1 MVGQRPHMANGL
13 HWVRGEIEQS
23 LNRARGAL
31 EQYLEAPEDTVHLD
45 VAAEELRLVRGT
57 VGMIQCFGAAALA
70 EEMLQL
76 LQELRQNPPD
86 PNNLEPFSA
95 LTGATLHLS
104 DYVDLLAHGENDRAV
119 VLQPGINELRLARG
133 KPLLTE
139 AELFAAQVRAQQEA
153 PPEAPDHQ
161 PRGGEAVQAVARREL
176 GTFQTAFVQW
186 FRGQNTDAA
195 MLRMGKIA
203 DAVAVNTA
211 DPNLREMWSSYAVLA
226 ECMRGDL
233 QFDSLD
239 LKRLFGRAGQHLKRL
254 VDQGEAAAGA
264 EVGDTPQQLL
274 FHIARASRQ
283 TDRSHALITSRR
295 IDELLPGLEQID
307 ELRRRLRGPNTF
319 ILARVHAEIG
329 RDFAQV
335 KDGIDLAVRTGGR
348 STGDLAMTRERL
360 QRLANTL
367 GALGLPAPQQALL
380 NQARMLENPPPQ
392 DTGAWMDV
400 ATAILRVEHSLE
412 EALFRALGRHGAEPE
427 RPYAEIEAEVPHAQ
441 DLRESTRA
449 LLRESLVDLAHLK
462 AAFDGFLKSG
472 DAAAFGDAPRMLN
485 EVGAGL
491 LILDR
496 GRAAKQ
502 LRKLE
507 AYTQLSKLTGPQDGQ
522 AELERFADAIS
533 CVEVYLEALRD
544 GLPEPDRILDDL
556 ESFTARLDFSTPE
569 SEAPAEL
576 PALPEIAAEIVA
588 SPPAT
593 PAPPVPQQ
601 PAAPPAPAS
610 APVGEGIDP
619 EIRDIFI
626 EEAGEVLAELERLL
640 PMLRRE
646 PGNRGVIGEVRRAF
660 HTLKGSGRMVGAMR
674 IGEFGWAVENM
685 LNRCLEGALAVR
697 APVLQIIEQA
707 VALLPGLV
715 ENFRVGVGAGVED
728 PAVAALVEGATK
740 LAATKASTEPD
751 MLAVFREDAR
761 ERIGLVRRWL
771 EAQDPRES
779 GFQPDADVIR
789 AFHTLR
795 GSAAVIHAE
804 GVSGLAAA
812 FEALFNGLRL
822 DGRALPALGLPL
834 IADALLTLRGWI
846 ESADVV
852 DAGADSIP
860 GWQARI
866 AALHAPPPAAA
877 AAPPAVEAPPPR
889 PPFDEAFCL
898 QALTAAQAL
907 EQQARVWAAQPD
919 SAKLERAAAAD
930 LGTGF
935 ADIADLAARAGCEPI
950 MRVGQALSERLAEWR
965 GGQVPDAAFFTALL
979 EIIEGLY
986 QQLDA
991 YREGEQLDDAA
1002 LIARV
1007 QALPHPAPATAPV
1020 YVPPPPEP
1028 PPPPIERPLE
1038 PELAAMGATE
1048 VPVDEELLEIF
1059 GAEAEE
1065 LLESMEHYL
1074 QVWRRDPAYVDATSE
1089 IKRAL
1094 HTLKGSARTAGAD
1107 AIGTVAHHLESLFAD
1122 DARQSPA
1129 GLQAPLGVGFDELQ
1143 QLIGDLQR
1151 GRPLDAGPAL
1161 EAIAAVQGRLAVP
1174 VLEVPPAPPAPPAP
1188 FEPAAQAPVLAEP
1201 PDAAEAAA
1209 LPPLPADLP
1218 QAEEIFLEALPEPA
1232 APEPLPPIELQWP
1245 APQEPI
1251 VFAPAPP
1258 PEMPVLEM
1266 PPGIIPEIVTPAAAP
1281 DHEEAPLPL
1290 IEVSESEFP
1299 LLLEAMPEPL
1309 PQTAPEP
1316 AAVASVP
1323 EPEIQ
1328 LETVPEMRLEP
1339 EPEIR
1344 FQPEAE
1350 FQLPQ
1355 VQPEPAQPALT
1366 LPDRQQPSPPPPAP
1380 VQPQPDFP
1388 AGYMSEAQQR
1398 TLDDEITDIFAVEA
1412 SELLEL
1418 LDSGFEGWQNGDD
1431 GEPVREVQR
1440 ALHTLKGGARMAGLD
1455 AMGDVVHELESRVN
1469 ALIAAGE
1476 FPDTEAF
1483 QQMRGELDRLQ
1494 AMHDQIRRGQAQL
1507 LVSPLETAEA
1517 GEPALVPAAAAP
1529 LAAPASGQWSP
1540 ELFWRSEEDLSG
1552 YALARKETARVPVD
1566 ALDAMLNEAGEISI
1580 YRSRLEERNT
1590 NMRLQLAEM
1599 SQTIS
1604 RVREQLRMLDIETE
1618 AQIAARGRG
1627 LSAHPDQ
1634 YSQDFDP
1641 LEMDRYSRMQ
1651 ELSRTLAE
1659 SISDLSSLQGTM
1671 DGAVSESDT
1680 LLLQQSRITTEVQ
1693 QGLMGTLMVPF
1704 SRQVQRL
1711 LRVVRQTAQENGRQA
1726 EAQFE
1731 GVEAELDRHVL
1742 ERITAPLEHL
1752 LRNAVVH
1759 GIEDPAER
1767 ALAGK
1772 PVVGLIKL
1780 RLSREGAQLL
1790 VELSDDG
1797 RGLDFA
1803 AIRHKAI
1810 ERGMMVAEAQ
1820 LSDDDLARF
1829 IFEPGFS
1836 TAKRLTQDAGR
1847 GIGMD
1852 VVASEVK
1859 QLAGTLELRSEVGKG
1874 TRFLLR
1880 LPLTLAVSQALLV
1893 ATGPEAF
1900 AIPLPSIEG
1909 IARVPRAELSD
1920 YVRDD
1925 GPLFAYGGRGYRVR
1939 HLGDYIGVPHAPD
1952 PDARTYTAILVRLGE
1967 GLGAAERRVALIVDV
1982 LHGTREI
1989 VSKAVGPQVS
1999 SVAGVAGA
2007 TILADGRV
2015 VLILDVAAL
2024 VAERSRRALLAEA
2037 AGRAESAA
2045 AEEKADTIMVVD
2057 DSITMRRVA
2066 ERLLSRNGYRVVT
2079 AKDGLDA
2086 IAMLQTETPA
2096 IVLLDIEMPRADGFE
2111 VAAFIRNN
2119 ARLAAVPIIM
2129 ITSRS
2134 GEKHR
2139 ERARVLGVDRYLIKP
2154 YQEDQLLAE
2163 VKDMRRRH

>member
-1 MVGQRPHMANGL
+1 MVGQRPQIANGL

-23 LNRARGAL
+23 LSRARGAL
-31 EQYLEAPEDTVHLD
+31 EQYLEAPEETQHLD
-45 VAAEELRLVRGT
+45 VAAEELHLVRGT

-76 LQELRQNPPD
+76 LQELRQNPPGQ
-86 PNNLEPFSA
+86 NNLEPFSA

-104 DYVDLLAHGENDRAV
+104 DYVELLAQGDSDRAV
-119 VLQPGINELRLARG
+119 VLQPGIHELRLARG

-139 AELFAAQVRAQQEA
+139 AELFAAQLRAQQET
-153 PPEAPDHQ
+153 PPEIPPELR
-161 PRGGEAVQAVARREL
+161 PRGGEAVQSIARREL

-195 MLRMGKIA
+195 MARMGKIA

-211 DPNLREMWSSYAVLA
+211 DPNLREMWSSYAVLS
-226 ECMRGDL
+226 ECLRGDL

-239 LKRLFGRAGQHLKRL
+239 LKRLFGRAGQHLKKL
-254 VDQGEAAAGA
+254 VDEGEAVAGA
-264 EVGDTPQQLL
+264 DVGDTPQQLL

-283 TDRSHALITSRR
+283 TDRSHELITSRR
-295 IDELLPGLEQID
+295 IDELLPALEQMD
-307 ELRRRLRGPNTF
+307 ELRRRLRGPNTS
-319 ILARVHAEIG
+319 ILGRVHIEIG

-348 STGDLAMTRERL
+348 STGDLAVTRERL

-380 NQARMLENPPPQ
+380 NQARLLENPPPQ
-392 DTGAWMDV
+392 GVLAWMDV

-412 EALFRALGRHGAEPE
+412 EALFRALGRHGTEPE

-441 DLRESTRA
+441 DLRESTKA

-462 AAFDGFLKSG
+462 AGFDVYLKNG
-472 DAAAFGDAPRMLN
+472 DGSAFGDAPRMLN
-485 EVGAGL
+485 EVAAGL
-491 LILDR
+491 QILDR
-496 GRAAKQ
+496 TRASTQ

-507 AYTQLSKLTGPQDGQ
+507 SYVRLGTLLGAQDGH
-522 AELERFADAIS
+522 AEFERFADAIS

-544 GLPEPDRILDDL
+544 GLPEPGRILDDL
-556 ESFTARLDFSTPE
+556 ESYIARLDFRAAE
-569 SEAPAEL
+569 VAAPAEVS
-576 PALPEIAAEIVA
+576 AVA
-588 SPPAT
+588 DVEEAVQSPVVEVP
-593 PAPPVPQQ
+593 PPPVVQ
-601 PAAPPAPAS
+601 APAPAS

-626 EEAGEVLAELERLL
+626 EEAGEVLGELERHL
-640 PMLRRE
+640 PAFRRE
-646 PGNRGVIGEVRRAF
+646 PGNRVVITEVRRAF

-685 LNRCLEGALAVR
+685 LNRCLEGALTVR
-697 APVLQIIEQA
+697 APVLQTVEQA

-715 ENFRVGVGAGVED
+715 ENFRDGVGVGVED
-728 PAVAALVEGATK
+728 PAVATLIDSATK
-740 LAATKASTEPD
+740 LASTKASTEPD

-761 ERIGLVRRWL
+761 ERLGLVRRWL
-771 EAQDPRES
+771 EAQDPREA
-779 GFQPDADVIR
+779 GFELDAEVIR

-804 GVSGLAAA
+804 GVSQLAAA
-812 FEALFNGLRL
+812 FEALFNSLRL
-822 DGRALPALGLPL
+822 EGRTLPALGLPL
-834 IADALLTLRGWI
+834 IADALVTLRGWI

-852 DAGADSIP
+852 DAGADDLP
-860 GWQARI
+860 PWQARI
-866 AALHAPPPAAA
+866 AALQAPAATPA
-877 AAPPAVEAPPPR
+877 ATPAAPAR
-889 PPFDEAFCL
+889 PVFDETFSL
-898 QALTAAQAL
+898 QALTAAQGL
-907 EQQARVWAAQPD
+907 EQQARAWAAQP
-919 SAKLERAAAAD
+919 AGANQEGAAAAN

-935 ADIADLAARAGCEPI
+935 ADIADLAARASCEPI
-950 MRVGQALSERLAEWR
+950 ARIGQAASERLAEWR
-965 GGQVPDAAFFTALL
+965 GGQAPGIGFFATLL
-979 EIIEGLY
+979 EVIEGLY
-986 QQLDA
+986 QLLDG
-991 YREGEQLDDAA
+991 YRDGDALGDGA
-1002 LIARV
+1002 EWVARV
-1007 QALPHPAPATAPV
+1007 QALPRPAPATAPV
-1020 YVPPPPEP
+1020 YVPPPVEAPVAV
-1028 PPPPIERPLE
+1028 ERPLE
-1038 PELAAMGATE
+1038 PEIIAAGTMDA
-1048 VPVDEELLEIF
+1048 ELLEIF

-1074 QVWRRDPAYVDATSE
+1074 QVWRRDPAYTDATNE
-1089 IKRAL
+1089 LKRAL

-1107 AIGTVAHHLESLFAD
+1107 AIGTVAHRLESLFAE
-1122 DARQSPA
+1122 DAQHSPVT
-1129 GLQAPLGVGFDELQ
+1129 LQAPLGVGFDELH
-1143 QLIGDLQR
+1143 QLVSDLQR
-1151 GRPLDAGPAL
+1151 GRPLDAAPAL
-1161 EAIAAVQGRLAVP
+1161 AAINAVLLQVP
-1174 VLEVPPAPPAPPAP
+1174 VAAAEPALPQPAPAVEIAESVPPLAEAPLSLSFPPVEEVVPVAPLDL
-1188 FEPAAQAPVLAEP
+1188 PAAESLSPIDLESFALASE
-1201 PDAAEAAA
+1201 
-1209 LPPLPADLP
+1209 
-1218 QAEEIFLEALPEPA
+1218 
-1232 APEPLPPIELQWP
+1232 
-1245 APQEPI
+1245 EPI

-1258 PEMPVLEM
+1258 P
-1266 PPGIIPEIVTPAAAP
+1266 AAVV
-1281 DHEEAPLPL
+1281 EEEPLPL
-1290 IEVSESEFP
+1290 IEVGE
-1299 LLLEAMPEPL
+1299 LEVPV
-1309 PQTAPEP
+1309 APEHEF
-1316 AAVASVP
+1316 AAP
-1323 EPEIQ
+1323 
-1328 LETVPEMRLEP
+1328 LEP
-1339 EPEIR
+1339 EA
-1344 FQPEAE
+1344 EARQE
-1350 FQLPQ
+1350 SVPVEHIAEQLAEPPQ
-1355 VQPEPAQPALT
+1355 VPAW
-1366 LPDRQQPSPPPPAP
+1366 QQAIAPPPPVTSTAAFSE
-1380 VQPQPDFP
+1380 QPH
-1388 AGYMSEAQQR
+1388 A
-1398 TLDDEITDIFAVEA
+1398 LDDEITDIFSAEA
-1412 SELLEL
+1412 SELLEQ

-1431 GEPVREVQR
+1431 TEPVRDVQR

-1455 AMGDVVHELESRVN
+1455 AMGDVVHELEGRVN

-1476 FPDTEAF
+1476 FPDGDAF
-1483 QQMRGELDRLQ
+1483 VQMRAELDRLQ
-1494 AMHDQIRRGQAQL
+1494 AMHDQIRRGQAGL
-1507 LVSPLETAEA
+1507 LVSPLAAEVIA
-1517 GEPALVPAAAAP
+1517 QEAQ
-1529 LAAPASGQWSP
+1529 LAAPVMALAPAATQWAP
-1540 ELFWRSEEDLSG
+1540 ELFWRPEEDLTG
-1552 YALARKETARVPVD
+1552 FALARKETARVSVD
-1566 ALDAMLNEAGEISI
+1566 ALDSMLNQAGEISI
-1580 YRSRLEERNT
+1580 YRSRLEERNAS
-1590 NMRLQLAEM
+1590 MRTQLAEM
-1599 SQTIS
+1599 TQTIV

-1627 LSAHPDQ
+1627 FGAHPDQ

-1659 SISDLSSLQGTM
+1659 SISDLSSLQATM
-1671 DGAVSESDT
+1671 DEAVSESDT

-1726 EAQFE
+1726 EAQFQ

-1772 PVVGLIKL
+1772 AVVGTINL
-1780 RLSREGAQLL
+1780 RLAREGSQLL

-1797 RGLDFA
+1797 RGLDFL

-1810 ERGMMVAEAQ
+1810 ERGLMVPEAQ

-1893 ATGPEAF
+1893 GVGTDSY

-1909 IARVPRAELSD
+1909 IARVPRAELND
-1920 YVRDD
+1920 YARDD

-1939 HLGDYIGVPHAPD
+1939 HLGDYVGVPHAPD

-1982 LHGTREI
+1982 LHGNREI

-1999 SVAGVAGA
+1999 SVPGVAGA

-2037 AGRAESAA
+2037 AGRADTAV
-2045 AEEKADTIMVVD
+2045 AEEQRETIMVVD
-2057 DSITMRRVA
+2057 DSVTMRRVA

-2086 IAMLQTETPA
+2086 IAMLQTETPST
-2096 IVLLDIEMPRADGFE
+2096 VLLDIEMPRADGFE

-2119 ARLAAVPIIM
+2119 SRLAGVPIIM

-2163 VKDMRRRH
+2163 VKDVRKRH

>member
-1 MVGQRPHMANGL
+1 MVGQRPPIANGL

-23 LNRARGAL
+23 LSRARGAL
-31 EQYLEAPEDTVHLD
+31 EQYLESPEEKHHLD
-45 VAAEELRLVRGT
+45 VAAEELHLVRGT

-76 LQELRQNPPD
+76 LQEMRQNAPD
-86 PNNLEPFSA
+86 QNLEPFAA

-104 DYVDLLAHGENDRAV
+104 DYVDLLAHGESDRAV

-139 AELFAAQVRAQQEA
+139 AELFAAQLRAQQKSLPELPEELR
-153 PPEAPDHQ
+153 PP
-161 PRGGEAVQAVARREL
+161 GGEAVQSVARREL

-195 MLRMGKIA
+195 MARMGKIA
-203 DAVAVNTA
+203 DAVAVNA
-211 DPNLREMWSSYAVLA
+211 ASPDLREMWSGYAVLS
-226 ECMRGDL
+226 ECLRGDL

-239 LKRLFGRAGQHLKRL
+239 LKRLFGRAGQHLKKL
-254 VDQGEAAAGA
+254 VDQGEAVAGA
-264 EVGDTPQQLL
+264 DVGDTPQQLL

-295 IDELLPGLEQID
+295 IDELLPALEQMD
-307 ELRRRLRGPNTF
+307 ELRRRLRGPNTS
-319 ILARVHAEIG
+319 ILGRVHTEIG

-348 STGDLAMTRERL
+348 STGDLAVTRERL

-380 NQARMLENPPPQ
+380 NQARLLENPPPE
-392 DTGAWMDV
+392 GVLAWMDV

-412 EALFRALGRHGAEPE
+412 EALFRALGRHGTEPA

-441 DLRESTRA
+441 DLRESTKA

-462 AAFDGFLKSG
+462 AGFDVYLKNG
-472 DAAAFGDAPRMLN
+472 DASAFGDAPRMLN
-485 EVGAGL
+485 EVAAGL
-491 LILDR
+491 MILDHM
-496 GRAAKQ
+496 RASTQ
-502 LRKLE
+502 VRKLE
-507 AYTQLSKLTGPQDGQ
+507 NYVRLGTLLGTQDGR
-522 AELERFADAIS
+522 AEFERFADAIS
-533 CVEVYLEALRD
+533 CVEVYLEALRE
-544 GLPEPDRILDDL
+544 GLPEPGRILDDL
-556 ESFTARLDFSTPE
+556 ESYISRLDFRAAE
-569 SEAPAEL
+569 AAAPA
-576 PALPEIAAEIVA
+576 ADVDVAE
-588 SPPAT
+588 
-593 PAPPVPQQ
+593 PVEAVQA
-601 PAAPPAPAS
+601 AAPVVQEPAPAS
-610 APVGEGIDP
+610 APVGDGIDP
-619 EIRDIFI
+619 EIREIFI
-626 EEAGEVLAELERLL
+626 EEAGEVLAELERHL
-640 PMLRRE
+640 PAFRRE
-646 PGNRGVIGEVRRAF
+646 PGNRAVIGEVRRAF
-660 HTLKGSGRMVGAMR
+660 HTLKGSGRMVGALR

-685 LNRCLEGALAVR
+685 LNRCLEGALSVR
-697 APVLQIIEQA
+697 APVLQTIEQA

-715 ENFRVGVGAGVED
+715 ENFRNGVGTGVED
-728 PAVAALVEGATK
+728 PAVAALIDSATK
-740 LAATKASTEPD
+740 LASTKASTEPD

-761 ERIGLVRRWL
+761 ERLGLVRRWL

-779 GFQPDADVIR
+779 GFEPDAEVIR

-804 GVSGLAAA
+804 GVSQLAAA
-812 FEALFNGLRL
+812 FESLFNTLRL
-822 DGRALPALGLPL
+822 EGRALPALGLPL
-834 IADALLTLRGWI
+834 IADALVTLRAWI
-846 ESADVV
+846 ESVDVV
-852 DAGADSIP
+852 DAGVDDVPA
-860 GWQARI
+860 WQARI
-866 AALHAPPPAAA
+866 AVLLAPPS
-877 AAPPAVEAPPPR
+877 APQAEAPPPPPSR
-889 PPFDEAFCL
+889 PAFDEAFCL
-898 QALTAAQAL
+898 QALTATQAL
-907 EQQARVWAAQPD
+907 EQQARAWAEQP
-919 SAKLERAAAAD
+919 AAANHDGLAAAN

-935 ADIADLAARAGCEPI
+935 ADLADLAARVSCEPI
-950 MRVGQALSERLAEWR
+950 TRIGQAASERLADWR
-965 GGQVPDAAFFTALL
+965 GGQAPGIGFFATLL
-979 EIIEGLY
+979 EVIEGLY

-991 YREGEQLDDAA
+991 YRDGDKLGDGAEWV
-1002 LIARV
+1002 ARV
-1007 QALPHPAPATAPV
+1007 QALPRPAVAPV
-1020 YVPPPPEP
+1020 YVPPPLEIAHPV
-1028 PPPPIERPLE
+1028 ERPLE
-1038 PELAAMGATE
+1038 PEIVAAGTIDA
-1048 VPVDEELLEIF
+1048 ELLEIF

-1074 QVWRRDPAYVDATSE
+1074 QVWRRDPGYTDAANE
-1089 IKRAL
+1089 LKRAL

-1107 AIGTVAHHLESLFAD
+1107 AIGTVAHHLENLFGEEAQLSS
-1122 DARQSPA
+1122 AA
-1129 GLQAPLGVGFDELQ
+1129 LQTPLGVGFDELH
-1143 QLIGDLQR
+1143 QLVSDLQR

-1161 EAIAAVQGRLAVP
+1161 AAIDAMLLQTPVAAP
-1174 VLEVPPAPPAPPAP
+1174 PPAPPPMEAFLPPV
-1188 FEPAAQAPVLAEP
+1188 ETP
-1201 PDAAEAAA
+1201 PDAAEPPPVLADAPLSLSFPPVEDIFSAAPLEAAA
-1209 LPPLPADLP
+1209 LEP
-1218 QAEEIFLEALPEPA
+1218 QAPVEMESFLLAE
-1232 APEPLPPIELQWP
+1232 
-1245 APQEPI
+1245 EPI

-1258 PEMPVLEM
+1258 E
-1266 PPGIIPEIVTPAAAP
+1266 PPLAAA
-1281 DHEEAPLPL
+1281 EEEPLPL
-1290 IEVSESEFP
+1290 IEVSELEGPAAPEAPVPEFQSEPLPEPP
-1299 LLLEAMPEPL
+1299 LLLQQPEVL
-1309 PQTAPEP
+1309 PEP
-1316 AAVASVP
+1316 APVVP
-1323 EPEIQ
+1323 EAPAWQQTI
-1328 LETVPEMRLEP
+1328 
-1339 EPEIR
+1339 
-1344 FQPEAE
+1344 
-1350 FQLPQ
+1350 
-1355 VQPEPAQPALT
+1355 AQP
-1366 LPDRQQPSPPPPAP
+1366 PAA
-1380 VQPQPDFP
+1380 
-1388 AGYMSEAQQR
+1388 AGANAFADEQQR
-1398 TLDDEITDIFAVEA
+1398 TLDDEITDIFSAEA
-1412 SELLEL
+1412 SELLEQ
-1418 LDSGFEGWQNGDD
+1418 LDTGFEGWQNGDD
-1431 GEPVREVQR
+1431 TEPVRDVQR

-1455 AMGDVVHELESRVN
+1455 AMGDAVHELEGRVN

-1476 FPDTEAF
+1476 FPDTAAF
-1483 QQMRGELDRLQ
+1483 VQMRGELDRLQ
-1494 AMHDQIRRGQAQL
+1494 TMHDQIRRGQAEL
-1507 LVSPLETAEA
+1507 LVSPLAAEVVA
-1517 GEPALVPAAAAP
+1517 QEALVAAPAVAVVPAA
-1529 LAAPASGQWSP
+1529 GQWAP
-1540 ELFWRSEEDLSG
+1540 ELFWRPEEDLSG
-1552 YALARKETARVPVD
+1552 FALARTETARVAVD
-1566 ALDAMLNEAGEISI
+1566 ALDTMLNEAGEISI

-1590 NMRLQLAEM
+1590 SMRTQLAEM
-1599 SQTIS
+1599 AHTIA

-1627 LSAHPDQ
+1627 FGAHPDQ

-1659 SISDLSSLQGTM
+1659 SISDLSSLQATM
-1671 DGAVSESDT
+1671 DEAVSESDT

-1711 LRVVRQTAQENGRQA
+1711 LRVVRQTSLENGRQA
-1726 EAQFE
+1726 EAQFQ

-1772 PVVGLIKL
+1772 PVVGTINL
-1780 RLSREGAQLL
+1780 RLSREGSQLL

-1797 RGLDFA
+1797 RGLDFM

-1810 ERGMMVAEAQ
+1810 ERGLMVPEAQ

-1836 TAKRLTQDAGR
+1836 TAKKLTQDAGR

-1893 ATGPEAF
+1893 GVGPDSY

-1939 HLGDYIGVPHAPD
+1939 HLGDYVGVPHAPD

-1982 LHGTREI
+1982 LHGNREI

-1999 SVAGVAGA
+1999 SVPGVAGA

-2037 AGRAESAA
+2037 AGRVEAA
-2045 AEEKADTIMVVD
+2045 AVEERETIMVVD
-2057 DSITMRRVA
+2057 DSVTMRRVA
-2066 ERLLSRNGYRVVT
+2066 ERLLTRNGYRVVT

-2086 IAMLQTETPA
+2086 IAMLQTETPST
-2096 IVLLDIEMPRADGFE
+2096 VLLDIEMPRADGFE

-2119 ARLAAVPIIM
+2119 PRLTGVPIIM

-2163 VKDMRRRH
+2163 VKDVRRRH

>member
-1 MVGQRPHMANGL
+1 MVGQRPQVANGL

-23 LNRARGAL
+23 LSRARGAL
-31 EQYLEAPEDTVHLD
+31 EQYLEAPEETQHLD

-76 LQELRQNPPD
+76 LQELRQNPPSQ
-86 PNNLEPFSA
+86 NNLEPFSA

-104 DYVDLLAHGENDRAV
+104 DYVDLLAHGESDRAV

-139 AELFAAQVRAQQEA
+139 AELFAAQLRAQQET
-153 PPEAPDHQ
+153 PPEIPPELR
-161 PRGGEAVQAVARREL
+161 PRGGEAVQSIARREL
-176 GTFQTAFVQW
+176 GTFQSAFVQW
-186 FRGQNTDAA
+186 FRGQNIDAA
-195 MLRMGKIA
+195 MARMGKIA

-211 DPNLREMWSSYAVLA
+211 DPNLREMWSGYAVLS
-226 ECMRGDL
+226 ECLRGDL

-254 VDQGEAAAGA
+254 VDEGESAAGA
-264 EVGDTPQQLL
+264 DVGDTPQQLL

-283 TDRSHALITSRR
+283 TDRSHDLITSRR
-295 IDELLPGLEQID
+295 IDELLPALEQMD
-307 ELRRRLRGPNTF
+307 ELRRRLRGPNTS
-319 ILARVHAEIG
+319 ILGRVYVEIG

-348 STGDLAMTRERL
+348 STGDLAVTRERL

-380 NQARMLENPPPQ
+380 NQARLLENPPPQ
-392 DTGAWMDV
+392 GVLAWMDV

-441 DLRESTRA
+441 DLRESTKA

-462 AAFDGFLKSG
+462 AGFDAYLKNG
-472 DAAAFGDAPRMLN
+472 DGSAFGDAPRMLN
-485 EVGAGL
+485 EVAAGL
-491 LILDR
+491 LILER
-496 GRAAKQ
+496 TRAHAQ

-507 AYTQLSKLTGPQDGQ
+507 SYVRLGTLLGAQQNGH
-522 AELERFADAIS
+522 AEFERFADAIS

-544 GLPEPDRILDDL
+544 GLPEPGRILDDL
-556 ESFTARLDFSTPE
+556 ESYIARLDFRAAE
-569 SEAPAEL
+569 VAAPAEVSPVADL
-576 PALPEIAAEIVA
+576 EELAQSPALETPTPPIVQA
-588 SPPAT
+588 
-593 PAPPVPQQ
+593 
-601 PAAPPAPAS
+601 PAPAS

-626 EEAGEVLAELERLL
+626 EEAGEVLGELERHL
-640 PMLRRE
+640 PAFRRE
-646 PGNRGVIGEVRRAF
+646 PGNRAVITEVRRAF

-685 LNRCLEGALAVR
+685 LNRCLEGALTVR
-697 APVLQIIEQA
+697 APVLQTVEQA
-707 VALLPGLV
+707 VALLPGLI
-715 ENFRVGVGAGVED
+715 ENFRDGVGVGVED
-728 PAVAALVEGATK
+728 PAVATLIDGATR
-740 LAATKASTEPD
+740 LASTKASTEPD

-761 ERIGLVRRWL
+761 ERLGLVRRWL
-771 EAQDPRES
+771 EAQDPRET
-779 GFQPDADVIR
+779 GFEPDAEVIR

-804 GVSGLAAA
+804 GVSQLSAA

-822 DGRALPALGLPL
+822 EGRTLPALGLPL
-834 IADALLTLRGWI
+834 IADALVTLRGWI
-846 ESADVV
+846 ESVDVV
-852 DAGADSIP
+852 DAGADDLP
-860 GWQARI
+860 AWQARI
-866 AALHAPPPAAA
+866 AALQAPAAVHA
-877 AAPPAVEAPPPR
+877 AAPAAPSRPA
-889 PPFDEAFCL
+889 FDETFSL
-898 QALTAAQAL
+898 QALNAAQGL
-907 EQQARVWAAQPD
+907 EQQARAWAVQP
-919 SAKLERAAAAD
+919 AIANQEGAAAAN

-935 ADIADLAARAGCEPI
+935 ADIADLAERASCEPI
-950 MRVGQALSERLAEWR
+950 TRIGQAASERLAEWR
-965 GGQVPDAAFFTALL
+965 GGQAPGIGFFATLL
-979 EIIEGLY
+979 EVIEGLY
-986 QQLDA
+986 QLLDG
-991 YREGEQLDDAA
+991 YRDGDKLGDGAEWV
-1002 LIARV
+1002 ARV
-1007 QALPHPAPATAPV
+1007 QALPRPAPATAPV
-1020 YVPPPPEP
+1020 YVPPPIEAPAAV
-1028 PPPPIERPLE
+1028 ERPLE
-1038 PELAAMGATE
+1038 PEIVAAGSMD
-1048 VPVDEELLEIF
+1048 PELLEIF
-1059 GAEAEE
+1059 GSEAEE

-1074 QVWRRDPAYVDATSE
+1074 QVWRRDPAYTDATNE
-1089 IKRAL
+1089 LKRAL

-1107 AIGTVAHHLESLFAD
+1107 AIGTVAHHLESLFAE
-1122 DARQSPA
+1122 DAQHSSVA
-1129 GLQAPLGVGFDELQ
+1129 LQAPLGVGFDELH
-1143 QLIGDLQR
+1143 QLVSDLQR
-1151 GRPLDAGPAL
+1151 GRPLDAAPAL
-1161 EAIAAVQGRLAVP
+1161 AAINAVL
-1174 VLEVPPAPPAPPAP
+1174 LHI
-1188 FEPAAQAPVLAEP
+1188 PAAAAEP
-1201 PDAAEAAA
+1201 PPLPPAEIAESAPPYVDAPLSLSFPPVEDVVPAAPPEAPAAEAQ
-1209 LPPLPADLP
+1209 PPVELEPFASVP
-1218 QAEEIFLEALPEPA
+1218 EEPS
-1232 APEPLPPIELQWP
+1232 
-1245 APQEPI
+1245 

-1258 PEMPVLEM
+1258 PATV
-1266 PPGIIPEIVTPAAAP
+1266 I
-1281 DHEEAPLPL
+1281 EESPLPL
-1290 IEVSESEFP
+1290 IEVGE
-1299 LLLEAMPEPL
+1299 
-1309 PQTAPEP
+1309 
-1316 AAVASVP
+1316 
-1323 EPEIQ
+1323 
-1328 LETVPEMRLEP
+1328 LET
-1339 EPEIR
+1339 
-1344 FQPEAE
+1344 
-1350 FQLPQ
+1350 
-1355 VQPEPAQPALT
+1355 PAL
-1366 LPDRQQPSPPPPAP
+1366 SEHEFA
-1380 VQPQPDFP
+1380 
-1388 AGYMSEAQQR
+1388 AAAEAQQESVPAQSSAEPLQVPAWQQPIAPPPVIG
-1398 TLDDEITDIFAVEA
+1398 TATAVPGAQQHALDDEITDIFSAEA
-1412 SELLEL
+1412 SELLEQ

-1431 GEPVREVQR
+1431 TEPVRDVQR

-1476 FPDTEAF
+1476 FPDGAAF
-1483 QQMRGELDRLQ
+1483 VQMRAELDRLQ
-1494 AMHDQIRRGQAQL
+1494 AMHDQIRRGQAGL
-1507 LVSPLETAEA
+1507 LVSPLAAEVIA
-1517 GEPALVPAAAAP
+1517 QEAQ
-1529 LAAPASGQWSP
+1529 LAAPVAAVAPAAGQWAP
-1540 ELFWRSEEDLSG
+1540 ELFWRPEEDLSG
-1552 YALARKETARVPVD
+1552 FALARKETARVSVD
-1566 ALDAMLNEAGEISI
+1566 ALDSMLNQAGEISI
-1580 YRSRLEERNT
+1580 YRSRLEERNAS
-1590 NMRLQLAEM
+1590 MRTQLAEM
-1599 SQTIS
+1599 TQTIV

-1627 LSAHPDQ
+1627 FGAHPDQ

-1659 SISDLSSLQGTM
+1659 SISDLSSLQATM
-1671 DGAVSESDT
+1671 DEAVSESDT

-1726 EAQFE
+1726 EAQFQ

-1772 PVVGLIKL
+1772 AVVGTINL
-1780 RLSREGAQLL
+1780 RLAREGSQLL

-1797 RGLDFA
+1797 RGLDFM

-1810 ERGMMVAEAQ
+1810 ERGLMVPEAQ

-1893 ATGPEAF
+1893 GVGPDSY

-1939 HLGDYIGVPHAPD
+1939 HLGDYVGVQHAPD

-1982 LHGTREI
+1982 LHGNREI

-1999 SVAGVAGA
+1999 SVPGVAGA

-2024 VAERSRRALLAEA
+2024 IAERSRRALLAEA
-2037 AGRAESAA
+2037 AGRADTGV
-2045 AEEKADTIMVVD
+2045 AEEQRETIMVVD
-2057 DSITMRRVA
+2057 DSVTMRRVA

-2086 IAMLQTETPA
+2086 IAMLQTETPST
-2096 IVLLDIEMPRADGFE
+2096 VLLDIEMPRADGFE

-2119 ARLAAVPIIM
+2119 ARLAGVPIIM

-2163 VKDMRRRH
+2163 VKDVGKRH

>member
-1 MVGQRPHMANGL
+1 MVGQRPQIANGL

-23 LNRARGAL
+23 LSRARGAL
-31 EQYLEAPEDTVHLD
+31 EQYLEYPEDTHHLD
-45 VAAEELRLVRGT
+45 VAAEELHLVRGT

-70 EEMLQL
+70 EEMLLL
-76 LQELRQNPPD
+76 LQELRKTSPEQ
-86 PNNLEPFSA
+86 NLEPLSA

-104 DYVDLLAHGENDRAV
+104 DYVDLLAHGESDRAV

-139 AELFAAQVRAQQEA
+139 AELFAAQLRAQQEA
-153 PPEAPDHQ
+153 PPEIPPELR
-161 PRGGEAVQAVARREL
+161 PRGGEAVQSIARREL

-186 FRGQNTDAA
+186 FRGQNSDASMA
-195 MLRMGKIA
+195 RMGKIA

-211 DPNLREMWSSYAVLA
+211 DPNLREMWSGYAVLS
-226 ECMRGDL
+226 ECLRGDL

-239 LKRLFGRAGQHLKRL
+239 LKRLFGRAGQQLKRL
-254 VDQGEAAAGA
+254 VDAGEEAAGA

-283 TDRSHALITSRR
+283 TDRSHALISSRR
-295 IDELLPGLEQID
+295 IDELLPALEQMD
-307 ELRRRLRGPNTF
+307 ELRRRLRGPNTS

-348 STGDLAMTRERL
+348 TTGDLALTRERL

-380 NQARMLENPPPQ
+380 NQARLLENPPPQ
-392 DTGAWMDV
+392 GVLAWMDV

-412 EALFRALGRHGAEPE
+412 EALFRALGRHGAEPA
-427 RPYAEIEAEVPHAQ
+427 RPYDEIEAEVPHAQ
-441 DLRESTRA
+441 DLRESTKA

-462 AAFDGFLKSG
+462 AGFDVFLKNG
-472 DAAAFGDAPRMLN
+472 DASAFGDAPRMLN
-485 EVGAGL
+485 EVAAGL

-496 GRAAKQ
+496 TRASSQ

-507 AYTQLSKLTGPQDGQ
+507 SYIRLGNLVGGQ
-522 AELERFADAIS
+522 HSHAEFERFADAIS

-544 GLPEPDRILDDL
+544 GLPEPGRILDDL
-556 ESFTARLDFSTPE
+556 ENYIARLDFREPE
-569 SEAPAEL
+569 VAAPVEAPAPEALAEAAPPQTLEL
-576 PALPEIAAEIVA
+576 PVAA
-588 SPPAT
+588 
-593 PAPPVPQQ
+593 APPP
-601 PAAPPAPAS
+601 APPAPAPIP
-610 APVGEGIDP
+610 APMSVPVSEGIDP

-626 EEAGEVLAELERLL
+626 EEAGEVLVELERQL
-640 PMLRRE
+640 PAFRRE
-646 PGNRGVIGEVRRAF
+646 PGNRAVLGEVRRAF
-660 HTLKGSGRMVGAMR
+660 HTLKGSGRMVGALR

-685 LNRCLEGALAVR
+685 LNRCLEGALSVR
-697 APVLQIIEQA
+697 APVLQTVEQA
-707 VALLPGLV
+707 VALLPGLI
-715 ENFRVGVGAGVED
+715 ENFRGTASVED
-728 PAVAALVEGATK
+728 PAVATLIDSATK
-740 LAATKASTEPD
+740 LASTKASTEPD

-761 ERIGLVRRWL
+761 ERLGLVRRWL

-779 GFQPDADVIR
+779 VFEPDAEVIR

-804 GVSGLAAA
+804 GVSQLAAA
-812 FEALFNGLRL
+812 FESLFNNLRL
-822 DGRALPALGLPL
+822 EGRTLPALGLPL
-834 IADALLTLRGWI
+834 IADALVSLRGWI

-852 DAGADSIP
+852 DAGADDIP
-860 GWQARI
+860 AWQARI
-866 AALHAPPPAAA
+866 AALQAAPAAPAPPSA
-877 AAPPAVEAPPPR
+877 PPR
-889 PPFDEAFCL
+889 PIFDETFSL
-898 QALTAAQAL
+898 QALNATQAL
-907 EQQARVWAAQPD
+907 EQQARAWAEQP
-919 SAKLERAAAAD
+919 AAANHEGLAAAN

-935 ADIADLAARAGCEPI
+935 ADLADLAARATCEPI
-950 MRVGQALSERLAEWR
+950 ARIGQALSERLAEWR
-965 GGQVPDAAFFTALL
+965 GGQAPGVGFFATLL
-979 EIIEGLY
+979 EVVEGLY

-991 YREGEQLDDAA
+991 YRDGDKAGDGAEWL
-1002 LIARV
+1002 ARV
-1007 QALPHPAPATAPV
+1007 QALPRPAPATAPV

-1028 PPPPIERPLE
+1028 EVPAERPLE
-1038 PELAAMGATE
+1038 PEIVAAGTMD
-1048 VPVDEELLEIF
+1048 PELMEIF
-1059 GAEAEE
+1059 GSEAEE

-1074 QVWRRDPAYVDATSE
+1074 QVWRRDPGYVDATNE
-1089 IKRAL
+1089 LKRAL
-1094 HTLKGSARTAGAD
+1094 HTLKGSARTAGAE
-1107 AIGTVAHHLESLFAD
+1107 AIGSVAHHLESLFAE
-1122 DARQSPA
+1122 DAQQSSA
-1129 GLQAPLGVGFDELQ
+1129 ALQGPLGVGFDELH
-1143 QLIGDLQR
+1143 QLVSDLQR
-1151 GRPLDAGPAL
+1151 GRPLDAAPAL
-1161 EAIAAVQGRLAVP
+1161 AAIDAALVSAPAVAIP
-1174 VLEVPPAPPAPPAP
+1174 PPPAPRIE
-1188 FEPAAQAPVLAEP
+1188 EPAAVYAVTPAEP
-1201 PDAAEAAA
+1201 PPLE
-1209 LPPLPADLP
+1209 LPPL
-1218 QAEEIFLEALPEPA
+1218 LEEPA
-1232 APEPLPPIELQWP
+1232 LSLSFPPVEQVVPAAFEIAPLPPEPELP
-1245 APQEPI
+1245 VLMEPP

-1258 PEMPVLEM
+1258 S
-1266 PPGIIPEIVTPAAAP
+1266 AAP
-1281 DHEEAPLPL
+1281 PEEEPLPL
-1290 IEVSESEFP
+1290 IEVGE
-1299 LLLEAMPEPL
+1299 LEL
-1309 PQTAPEP
+1309 P
-1316 AAVASVP
+1316 AAASEVLPPPFQAEPPQLASVP
-1323 EPEIQ
+1323 PS
-1328 LETVPEMRLEP
+1328 LELA
-1339 EPEIR
+1339 
-1344 FQPEAE
+1344 Q
-1350 FQLPQ
+1350 
-1355 VQPEPAQPALT
+1355 QPEPAFTPPPTAEVPAW
-1366 LPDRQQPSPPPPAP
+1366 QQLSPPSTTAATTEQAP
-1380 VQPQPDFP
+1380 R
-1388 AGYMSEAQQR
+1388 S
-1398 TLDDEITDIFAVEA
+1398 LDDEITDIFSAEA
-1412 SELLEL
+1412 SELLEQ
-1418 LDSGFEGWQNGDD
+1418 LDTGFEGWQNGDD
-1431 GEPVREVQR
+1431 TAPVRDVQR

-1455 AMGDVVHELESRVN
+1455 AMGDAVHELESRVN
-1469 ALIAAGE
+1469 ALLASGE
-1476 FPDTEAF
+1476 FPDSAAF
-1483 QQMRGELDRLQ
+1483 TRMRAELDRLQ
-1494 AMHDQIRRGQAQL
+1494 AMHDQIRRGQAGL
-1507 LVSPLETAEA
+1507 LVGPLAAEA
-1517 GEPALVPAAAAP
+1517 VAQEAELAAPPLAAAP
-1529 LAAPASGQWSP
+1529 APAPVVAAGQWSP
-1540 ELFWRSEEDLSG
+1540 ELFWRPEEDLAG
-1552 YALARKETARVPVD
+1552 FALTRKETARVQVD
-1566 ALDAMLNEAGEISI
+1566 ALDSMLNEAGEISI

-1599 SQTIS
+1599 TQTIV

-1627 LSAHPDQ
+1627 FGASPDQ

-1659 SISDLSSLQGTM
+1659 SISDLSSLQATM
-1671 DGAVSESDT
+1671 DEAVSESDT

-1726 EAQFE
+1726 EAQFQ

-1772 PVVGLIKL
+1772 PVVGTINL

-1797 RGLDFA
+1797 RGLDFM

-1810 ERGMMVAEAQ
+1810 ERGLMVEEAQ

-1893 ATGPEAF
+1893 GVGPDSY

-1920 YVRDD
+1920 YARDD

-1939 HLGDYIGVPHAPD
+1939 HLGDYVGVPHAPD

-1982 LHGTREI
+1982 LHGNREI

-1999 SVAGVAGA
+1999 SVPGVAGA

-2037 AGRAESAA
+2037 AGRAGAVA
-2045 AEEKADTIMVVD
+2045 AEEETRETIMVVD
-2057 DSITMRRVA
+2057 DSVTMRRVA

-2086 IAMLQTETPA
+2086 IAMLQSETPDT
-2096 IVLLDIEMPRADGFE
+2096 VLLDIEMPRADGFE

-2119 ARLAAVPIIM
+2119 PRLAGVPIIM

-2154 YQEDQLLAE
+2154 YQEDQLLVE
-2163 VKDMRRRH
+2163 VKAVRKRN

>member
-1 MVGQRPHMANGL
+1 MVGERPQIANGL

-23 LNRARGAL
+23 LSRARGAL
-31 EQYLEAPEDTVHLD
+31 EQYLEAPEETQHLD
-45 VAAEELRLVRGT
+45 VAAEELHLVRGT

-76 LQELRQNPPD
+76 LQELRQNPPGQ
-86 PNNLEPFSA
+86 NNLEPFSA

-139 AELFAAQVRAQQEA
+139 AELFAAQLRAQQQTPSEI
-153 PPEAPDHQ
+153 PPELR
-161 PRGGEAVQAVARREL
+161 PRGGEAVQSIARREL

-186 FRGQNTDAA
+186 FRGQNIDAA
-195 MLRMGKIA
+195 MARMGKIA

-211 DPNLREMWSSYAVLA
+211 DPSLREMWSSYAVLS
-226 ECMRGDL
+226 ECLRGDL

-239 LKRLFGRAGQHLKRL
+239 LKRLFGRAGQHLKKL
-254 VDQGEAAAGA
+254 VDEGEAVAGA
-264 EVGDTPQQLL
+264 DVGDTPQQLL

-283 TDRSHALITSRR
+283 TDRSHDLITSRR
-295 IDELLPGLEQID
+295 IDELLPGLEQMD
-307 ELRRRLRGPNTF
+307 ELRRRLRGPNTS
-319 ILARVHAEIG
+319 ILGRVYIEIG

-348 STGDLAMTRERL
+348 STGDLAVTRERL
-360 QRLANTL
+360 LRLANTL
-367 GALGLPAPQQALL
+367 GALGLPAPQQALI
-380 NQARMLENPPPQ
+380 NQARLLENPPPQ
-392 DTGAWMDV
+392 GVMAWMDV

-412 EALFRALGRHGAEPE
+412 EALFRALGRHGGEPE

-441 DLRESTRA
+441 DLRESTKA

-462 AAFDGFLKSG
+462 AGFDAFLKNG
-472 DAAAFGDAPRMLN
+472 DGSAFGDAPRMLN
-485 EVGAGL
+485 EVAAGL
-491 LILDR
+491 QILDR
-496 GRAAKQ
+496 TRASAQ

-507 AYTQLSKLTGPQDGQ
+507 TYVKLGTLLGTQHSQ
-522 AELERFADAIS
+522 AEFERFADAIS

-544 GLPEPDRILDDL
+544 GLPEPGRILDDL
-556 ESFTARLDFSTPE
+556 ENYIARLDFR
-569 SEAPAEL
+569 
-576 PALPEIAAEIVA
+576 AA
-588 SPPAT
+588 
-593 PAPPVPQQ
+593 
-601 PAAPPAPAS
+601 PAAPAAAPVDLAAGVQPAEAPPPQTLEAVSPPPPPAAAPAAPAPAS
-610 APVGEGIDP
+610 VPVGEGIDP

-626 EEAGEVLAELERLL
+626 EEAGEVLVELERHL
-640 PMLRRE
+640 PAFRRE
-646 PGNRGVIGEVRRAF
+646 PGNRAVIGEVRRAF
-660 HTLKGSGRMVGAMR
+660 HTLKGSGRMVGALR

-685 LNRCLEGALAVR
+685 LNRCLEGALSVR
-697 APVLQIIEQA
+697 APVQQTIEQA
-707 VALLPGLV
+707 VALLPGLI
-715 ENFRVGVGAGVED
+715 ENFRDGVGVGVED
-728 PAVAALVEGATK
+728 PAVAALIDSATR
-740 LAATKASTEPD
+740 LASTKASTEPD

-761 ERIGLVRRWL
+761 ERLGLVRRWL
-771 EAQDPRES
+771 EAQDPREA
-779 GFQPDADVIR
+779 GFEPDAEAIR

-804 GVSGLAAA
+804 GVSQLAAA
-812 FEALFNGLRL
+812 FEALFNSLRL
-822 DGRALPALGLPL
+822 EGRTLPALGLPL
-834 IADALLTLRGWI
+834 IADALVTLRGWI

-852 DAGADSIP
+852 DAGVNDLPA
-860 GWQARI
+860 WQARI
-866 AALHAPPPAAA
+866 AALQAPQVVQPGIQPTVQAAE
-877 AAPPAVEAPPPR
+877 PQTPPR
-889 PPFDEAFCL
+889 PVFDEAFSL
-898 QALTAAQAL
+898 QALNAAQGL
-907 EQQARVWAAQPD
+907 EQQARAWAEQPA
-919 SAKLERAAAAD
+919 SANQEGAAAAN

-935 ADIADLAARAGCEPI
+935 ADTADLAARTGCEPI
-950 MRVGQALSERLAEWR
+950 ARIGQAVSERLAEWR
-965 GGQVPDAAFFTALL
+965 GGQAPGVGFFATLL
-979 EIIEGLY
+979 EVIEGLY
-986 QQLDA
+986 QLLDA
-991 YREGEQLDDAA
+991 YRDGDKLGDGSEWV
-1002 LIARV
+1002 ARV
-1007 QALPHPAPATAPV
+1007 QALPRPAAATAPV
-1020 YVPPPPEP
+1020 YVPPPAEVAHPV
-1028 PPPPIERPLE
+1028 ERPLE
-1038 PELAAMGATE
+1038 PEIIAAGSMDA
-1048 VPVDEELLEIF
+1048 ELQEIF

-1074 QVWRRDPAYVDATSE
+1074 QVWRRDPTYTDAANE
-1089 IKRAL
+1089 LKRAL

-1107 AIGTVAHHLESLFAD
+1107 AIGTVAHHLESLFAE
-1122 DARQSPA
+1122 DAQQSSA
-1129 GLQAPLGVGFDELQ
+1129 ALQTPLGVGFDELH
-1143 QLIGDLQR
+1143 QLVSDLQR

-1161 EAIAAVQGRLAVP
+1161 AAIDAVLVRSPLPLLLEQAPMEPEPLQAAPAPAELPAVEEAPLALSFPPVEEIVP
-1174 VLEVPPAPPAPPAP
+1174 VAPPSAG
-1188 FEPAAQAPVLAEP
+1188 
-1201 PDAAEAAA
+1201 
-1209 LPPLPADLP
+1209 
-1218 QAEEIFLEALPEPA
+1218 LEALALA
-1232 APEPLPPIELQWP
+1232 A
-1245 APQEPI
+1245 AEPI

-1258 PEMPVLEM
+1258 PPS
-1266 PPGIIPEIVTPAAAP
+1266 PIAA
-1281 DHEEAPLPL
+1281 EEPLPL
-1290 IEVSESEFP
+1290 IEVSE
-1299 LLLEAMPEPL
+1299 LEAPAPFEVEVP
-1309 PQTAPEP
+1309 PQ
-1316 AAVASVP
+1316 
-1323 EPEIQ
+1323 
-1328 LETVPEMRLEP
+1328 
-1339 EPEIR
+1339 
-1344 FQPEAE
+1344 FQPE
-1350 FQLPQ
+1350 
-1355 VQPEPAQPALT
+1355 
-1366 LPDRQQPSPPPPAP
+1366 PSPPPQEPLHAEFAEPPQVPAWQ
-1380 VQPQPDFP
+1380 QPIVPP
-1388 AGYMSEAQQR
+1388 PSVTTATALPESPPHG
-1398 TLDDEITDIFAVEA
+1398 LDDEITDIFSAEA
-1412 SELLEL
+1412 SELLEQ

-1431 GEPVREVQR
+1431 TEPVRDVQR

-1455 AMGDVVHELESRVN
+1455 AMGDAVHELEGRVN
-1469 ALIAAGE
+1469 ALVAAGE
-1476 FPDTEAF
+1476 FPDSGAF
-1483 QQMRGELDRLQ
+1483 TQMRAELDRLQ
-1494 AMHDQIRRGQAQL
+1494 AMHDQIRRGQASL
-1507 LVSPLETAEA
+1507 LVSPLAAEA
-1517 GEPALVPAAAAP
+1517 VVQEAQLGTPV
-1529 LAAPASGQWSP
+1529 AAPAPAAGHWSP
-1540 ELFWRSEEDLSG
+1540 ELFWRPEEDLSG
-1552 YALARKETARVPVD
+1552 FALARKETARVSVD
-1566 ALDAMLNEAGEISI
+1566 ALDSMLNEAGEISI

-1590 NMRLQLAEM
+1590 SMRTQLAEM
-1599 SQTIS
+1599 TQTIV

-1627 LSAHPDQ
+1627 FGAHPDQ

-1659 SISDLSSLQGTM
+1659 SISDLSSLQATM
-1671 DGAVSESDT
+1671 DEAVSESDT

-1726 EAQFE
+1726 EAEFQ

-1772 PVVGLIKL
+1772 PVVGTIVL
-1780 RLSREGAQLL
+1780 RLSREGSQLL

-1797 RGLDFA
+1797 RGLDFM

-1810 ERGMMVAEAQ
+1810 ERGLMVPEAQ

-1893 ATGPEAF
+1893 GVGPDSY

-1909 IARVPRAELSD
+1909 IARVPRAELND

-1939 HLGDYIGVPHAPD
+1939 HLGDYVGVPHAPD

-1982 LHGTREI
+1982 LHGNREI

-1999 SVAGVAGA
+1999 SVPGVAGA

-2037 AGRAESAA
+2037 AGRADAAA
-2045 AEEKADTIMVVD
+2045 AEEEVRETIMVVD
-2057 DSITMRRVA
+2057 DSVTMRRVA

-2096 IVLLDIEMPRADGFE
+2096 TVLLDIEMPRADGFE

-2119 ARLAAVPIIM
+2119 ARLTNVPIIM

-2139 ERARVLGVDRYLIKP
+2139 ERARTLGVNRYLIKP

-2163 VKDMRRRH
+2163 VKDVRKHN

>member
-1 MVGQRPHMANGL
+1 MVGQRPQIANGL

-31 EQYLEAPEDTVHLD
+31 EQYLEAPEETQHLD

-70 EEMLQL
+70 EEMLLL
-76 LQELRQNPPD
+76 LQELRHTAPGQ
-86 PNNLEPFSA
+86 NLEPLSA

-104 DYVDLLAHGENDRAV
+104 DYVDLLAHGESDRAV

-139 AELFAAQVRAQQEA
+139 AELFAAQLRAQQES
-153 PPEAPDHQ
+153 PPEIPEELR
-161 PRGGEAVQAVARREL
+161 PRGGEAVQNIARREL
-176 GTFQTAFVQW
+176 ATFQTAFVQW
-186 FRGQNTDAA
+186 FRGQNSDAA
-195 MLRMGKIA
+195 MTRMGKIA

-211 DPNLREMWSSYAVLA
+211 DASLREMWSGYAVLA
-226 ECMRGDL
+226 ECLRGDL

-239 LKRLFGRAGQHLKRL
+239 LKRLFGRAGQHLKKL
-254 VDQGEAAAGA
+254 VDAGEAAAGA
-264 EVGDTPQQLL
+264 DVGDTPQQLL

-283 TDRSHALITSRR
+283 TDRSHALISSRR
-295 IDELLPGLEQID
+295 IDELLPALEQMD
-307 ELRRRLRGPNTF
+307 ELRRRLRGPNTS
-319 ILARVHAEIG
+319 ILARVYTEIG

-348 STGDLAMTRERL
+348 STGDLALTRERL

-380 NQARMLENPPPQ
+380 NQARLLEHPPQ
-392 DTGAWMDV
+392 QDVMAWMDV

-412 EALFRALGRHGAEPE
+412 EALFRALGRHGAEPA

-441 DLRESTRA
+441 DLRESTKA

-462 AAFDGFLKSG
+462 AGFDTYLKNGDGSAF
-472 DAAAFGDAPRMLN
+472 ADAPRMLN
-485 EVGAGL
+485 EVAAGL

-496 GRAAKQ
+496 ARASTQ

-507 AYTQLSKLTGPQDGQ
+507 SYVRLGTLLGGQ
-522 AELERFADAIS
+522 QNHAEFERFADAIS

-544 GLPEPDRILDDL
+544 GLPEPGRILDDL
-556 ESFTARLDFSTPE
+556 ENYIARLDFRVV
-569 SEAPAEL
+569 EAATAVEQPAPQAVAAEAAPPLPEL
-576 PALPEIAAEIVA
+576 PAVTAPALTAPAPAA
-588 SPPAT
+588 PAAPAAAPT
-593 PAPPVPQQ
+593 PAPV
-601 PAAPPAPAS
+601 S
-610 APVGEGIDP
+610 VPVGDGIDP

-626 EEAGEVLAELERLL
+626 EEAGEVLVELERQL
-640 PMLRRE
+640 PAFRRE
-646 PGNRGVIGEVRRAF
+646 PGNRAVLGEVRRAF
-660 HTLKGSGRMVGAMR
+660 HTLKGSGRMVGALR

-685 LNRCLEGALAVR
+685 LNRCLEGALSVR
-697 APVLQIIEQA
+697 APVLQTVEQA
-707 VALLPGLV
+707 VALLPGLI
-715 ENFRVGVGAGVED
+715 ENFRGGSAAED
-728 PAVAALVEGATK
+728 PAVAALIDSASK
-740 LAATKASTEPD
+740 LAAAKASTEPD

-761 ERIGLVRRWL
+761 ERLSLVRRWL
-771 EAQDPRES
+771 ESQDPRAAQFE
-779 GFQPDADVIR
+779 PDAEVIR

-804 GVSGLAAA
+804 GVSQLAAA
-812 FEALFNGLRL
+812 FEALFNSLRL
-822 DGRALPALGLPL
+822 EGRELPALSLPL
-834 IADALLTLRGWI
+834 IADALVTLRGWI

-852 DAGADSIP
+852 DAGADAIP
-860 GWQARI
+860 AWQARI
-866 AALHAPPPAAA
+866 AALQAPPAAA
-877 AAPPAVEAPPPR
+877 PAVAVAPPPPAR
-889 PPFDEAFCL
+889 PAYDENFCL
-898 QALTAAQAL
+898 QALNATQAL
-907 EQQARVWAAQPD
+907 EQQARAWAAQP
-919 SAKLERAAAAD
+919 AAANHEGRAAAD

-935 ADIADLAARAGCEPI
+935 ADLADLGARSSCEPI
-950 MRVGQALSERLAEWR
+950 ARIGQALSERLAEWR
-965 GGQVPDAAFFTALL
+965 GGQAPGVGFFATLL
-979 EIIEGLY
+979 EVIEGLY
-986 QQLDA
+986 QLLDA
-991 YREGEQLDDAA
+991 YRDGDKLGDGANW
-1002 LIARV
+1002 LARV
-1007 QALPHPAPATAPV
+1007 QALPFPAPATAPV
-1020 YVPPPPEP
+1020 YVPPPVEP
-1028 PPPPIERPLE
+1028 AAAPAERPLE
-1038 PELAAMGATE
+1038 PEIVAAGVMDA
-1048 VPVDEELLEIF
+1048 ELLEIF
-1059 GAEAEE
+1059 SAEAEE

-1074 QVWRRDPAYVDATSE
+1074 QVWRRDPAYSDAVGE
-1089 IKRAL
+1089 LKRAL
-1094 HTLKGSARTAGAD
+1094 HTLKGSARTAGAEP
-1107 AIGTVAHHLESLFAD
+1107 IGSVAHHLEGLFGEEAQH
-1122 DARQSPA
+1122 APSA
-1129 GLQAPLGVGFDELQ
+1129 LQMPLGVGLDELH
-1143 QLIGDLQR
+1143 QLVSDLQR

-1161 EAIAAVQGRLAVP
+1161 AAIDAARGAAPSPLAAMEAAIAP
-1174 VLEVPPAPPAPPAP
+1174 PPAPAAVEPPPA
-1188 FEPAAQAPVLAEP
+1188 LS
-1201 PDAAEAAA
+1201 
-1209 LPPLPADLP
+1209 LPPLPEPELP
-1218 QAEEIFLEALPEPA
+1218 AEVP
-1232 APEPLPPIELQWP
+1232 PEPLPPIELAPAGWQLPAAP
-1245 APQEPI
+1245 APEAVAPEPFAPEAAPEPP

-1258 PEMPVLEM
+1258 P
-1266 PPGIIPEIVTPAAAP
+1266 AA
-1281 DHEEAPLPL
+1281 EEEPLPL
-1290 IEVSESEFP
+1290 IEV
-1299 LLLEAMPEPL
+1299 
-1309 PQTAPEP
+1309 
-1316 AAVASVP
+1316 
-1323 EPEIQ
+1323 
-1328 LETVPEMRLEP
+1328 
-1339 EPEIR
+1339 
-1344 FQPEAE
+1344 AE
-1350 FQLPQ
+1350 L
-1355 VQPEPAQPALT
+1355 QPAL
-1366 LPDRQQPSPPPPAP
+1366 LPEPVPPPLQPPPELPALQLPALESPPPQAVPPAP
-1380 VQPQPDFP
+1380 AATLP
-1388 AGYMSEAQQR
+1388 AAAEAPR
-1398 TLDDEITDIFAVEA
+1398 TLDDEITDIFSAEA
-1412 SELLEL
+1412 SELLEQ
-1418 LDSGFEGWQNGDD
+1418 LDAGFESWQNGDD
-1431 GEPVREVQR
+1431 TEPVRDVQR

-1455 AMGDVVHELESRVN
+1455 AMGDAVHEMEGRVN
-1469 ALIAAGE
+1469 ALVAAGE
-1476 FPDTEAF
+1476 FPDAAAF
-1483 QQMRGELDRLQ
+1483 TRMRADLDRLQ
-1494 AMHDQIRRGQAQL
+1494 AMHDQIRRGQAEL
-1507 LVSPLETAEA
+1507 LVSPVVAEA
-1517 GEPALVPAAAAP
+1517 VTQDAQAVVPPPP
-1529 LAAPASGQWSP
+1529 LAVAAGQWAP
-1540 ELFWRSEEDLSG
+1540 ELFWRPEEDLG
-1552 YALARKETARVPVD
+1552 GFAMTRTETARVPVE
-1566 ALDAMLNEAGEISI
+1566 ALDSMLNEAGEISI

-1599 SQTIS
+1599 TQTIA

-1627 LSAHPDQ
+1627 FSGGGADQ

-1659 SISDLSSLQGTM
+1659 SISDLSSLQSTM
-1671 DGAVSESDT
+1671 DEAVSESDT

-1726 EAQFE
+1726 EAHFQ

-1772 PVVGLIKL
+1772 PVVGTINL

-1810 ERGMMVAEAQ
+1810 ERGLMVDGAQ

-1893 ATGPEAF
+1893 GIGPDSY

-1920 YVRDD
+1920 YVRED

-1939 HLGDYIGVPHAPD
+1939 HLGDYVGVAHAPD

-1967 GLGAAERRVALIVDV
+1967 GLGAAERRVALIVDT
-1982 LHGTREI
+1982 LYGNREI

-1999 SVAGVAGA
+1999 SVPGVAGA

-2037 AGRAESAA
+2037 AGRVGAAA
-2045 AEEKADTIMVVD
+2045 AEEEEVRETVMVVD
-2057 DSITMRRVA
+2057 DSVTMRRVA

-2086 IAMLQTETPA
+2086 IAMLQSETPDT
-2096 IVLLDIEMPRADGFE
+2096 VLLDIEMPRADGFE

-2119 ARLAAVPIIM
+2119 PRLARVPIIM

-2163 VKDMRRRH
+2163 VKDVRKRN